1 MTDRRHVQFVSN
13 SERIYLFF
21 DWNSKREK
29 TIRHFED
36 LEKEYKNPSFKIKK
50 SEKSADESSTQ
61 DLKGLCIAMTETLNV
76 FLDKTERQRY
86 KRCSFETLELD
97 IFIDTML

>member
-1 MTDRRHVQFVSN
+1 MTG
-13 SERIYLFF
+13 IL
-21 DWNSKREK
+21 REKK

-61 DLKGLCIAMTETLNV
+61 DLKGLCITMTETLNV

>member
-1 MTDRRHVQFVSN
+1 
-13 SERIYLFF
+13 
-21 DWNSKREK
+21 
-29 TIRHFED
+29 
-36 LEKEYKNPSFKIKK
+36 
-50 SEKSADESSTQ
+50 
-61 DLKGLCIAMTETLNV
+61 MTETLNV